1 MIRAR
6 FYNRESMTRKG
17 STEVAARKAVFT
29 AGIVEQDSGLVDLS
43 QIILHQLGGIV
54 LEILP

>member
-1 MIRAR
+1 MIQAR

-17 STEVAARKAVFT
+17 STEVGAGKAVFT
-29 AGIVEQDSGLVDLS
+29 ARVVEQDSGLVDLS

-54 LEILP
+54 FEILP